1 MAFKRKKIQSAQ
13 TVGAKLQSE
22 RRKREL
28 DIEDV
33 EEATKVRAKYIKAI
47 ETGSWN
53 DLPSKIYVYG
63 FVRRY
68 AEFLDLDS
76 DKTVE
81 EFKSE
86 FGVNRVNFLGKKNGK
101 LSDRFVITPKLII
114 IILAVILFISLI
126 GYIFISAE
134 KVSKAPEIEIIAPN
148 EELTQKQEL
157 TIEGKTSNTAI
168 VDINGQLVNVDDKG
182 YFKQKTTLNEGMNIF
197 EIKAKSRV
205 GKEATKEIKILKT
218 K

>member
-1 MAFKRKKIQSAQ
+1 MAFKRKKIQTAQ
-13 TVGAKLQSE
+13 TVGAELQAE
-22 RRKREL
+22 RCKRKL

-47 ETGSWN
+47 ESGMWN
-53 DLPSKIYVYG
+53 ELPSRIYVYG

-68 AEFLDLDS
+68 ASFLELDP
-76 DKTVE
+76 DKVVE
-81 EFKSE
+81 NFKAE
-86 FGVNRVNFLGKKNGK
+86 FGSNRIGFSHRKSSK
-101 LSDRFVITPKLII
+101 LADRLVITPKLIVVV
-114 IILAVILFISLI
+114 LVVVLFVSLI

-134 KVSKAPEIEIIAPN
+134 KVSRPPEIEIIAPV
-148 EELTQKQEL
+148 EEVTQKPEL

-182 YFKQKTTLNEGMNIF
+182 YFKQKTTLNEGVNIF

-205 GKEATKEIKILKT
+205 GKEEVKQIKILKT